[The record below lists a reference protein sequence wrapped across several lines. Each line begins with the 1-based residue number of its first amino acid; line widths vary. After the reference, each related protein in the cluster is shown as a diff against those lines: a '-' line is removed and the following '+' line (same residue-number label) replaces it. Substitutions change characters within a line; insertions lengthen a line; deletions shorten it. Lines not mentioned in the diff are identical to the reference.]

1 MIAKRRSHA
10 VLIGYQAPAFTE
22 AELYGEWRE
31 LEALLH
37 EYREAKQLAP
47 ERCEAILQELQAVA
61 KSLDFS
67 AETVEHMEE
76 ELYRMQRSLIPSGL
90 HVLGDSYSPE
100 VALNHM
106 QFVLRHE
113 RGNIRSIRGLLAERQ
128 GVRADALTSGKHV
141 SLLRQLDEEANALV
155 TAYVSNKAIPDMYK
169 SEHPDWLKQLEASL
183 EYGYEAY
190 LRSLQNEEAEGLMRA
205 LEGRYVPAKLA
216 GDVLRTPEILPT
228 GRNLYQF
235 DPRLVPSRT
244 AAERGRL
251 SPKTPYSNIASST
264 GTTRTRRRS
273 SSGGLRRRAHK
284 GKPSGKSCIIWG
296 FALAGSRNVPYRI

>member
-1 MIAKRRSHA
+1 
-10 VLIGYQAPAFTE
+10 
-22 AELYGEWRE
+22 
-31 LEALLH
+31 
-37 EYREAKQLAP
+37 
-47 ERCEAILQELQAVA
+47 
-61 KSLDFS
+61 
-67 AETVEHMEE
+67 
-76 ELYRMQRSLIPSGL
+76 
-90 HVLGDSYSPE
+90 
-100 VALNHM
+100 M

-113 RGNIRSIRGLLAERQ
+113 REKIRSIRGLLAERQ
-128 GVRADALTSGKHV
+128 GIRADELTSGKHV

-244 AAERGRL
+244 AAERGAIVAENSIQQYREQHGDYPHTTAVILWGIETSRTQGETIGQILHYMGVRIGGGVGTFRTEYEVIPLAELGRPRL
-251 SPKTPYSNIASST
+251 NVMVHIT
-264 GTTRTRRRS
+264 GVFRDLFPNLLEDLHELFRKVS
-273 SSGGLRRRAHK
+273 ELDEPDEYNWFKAHAEVWRWNYLLPDMRQVK
-284 GKPSGKSCIIWG
+284 
-296 FALAGSRNVPYRI
+296 RMT